1 MPVEKGLCFPEPEQ
15 GRCLIRVVPVGGV
28 VMARN
33 FRVSARRCGDSFH
46 LALRGDFDGTSACEL
61 LNLLNKK
68 CHAARKAV
76 IHTGGLRHVYGFGR
90 DTFQRNV
97 YTLKRAGLQ
106 LIFCGENAEEIAP
119 ERDVIL

>member
-1 MPVEKGLCFPEPEQ
+1 
-15 GRCLIRVVPVGGV
+15 
-28 VMARN
+28 MARN
-33 FRVSARRCGDSFH
+33 FRVSARRRGDSLH

-61 LNLLNKK
+61 LNLLKK
-68 CHAARKAV
+68 ERHAAREAV

-106 LIFCGENAEEIAP
+106 LIFCGKNAEEIAP
-119 ERDVIL
+119 SPHVIL